1 MSDVLN
7 YLVAARRCEANELE
21 NLSRTCD
28 LVLAVNALVHCLQQ
42 ERGITNIFL
51 ASSGRRDG
59 AVREAH
65 LAASELSYHNLLN
78 WLATA
83 ETDHEFH
90 GGARLYTR
98 LAFALHTLE
107 QVGLMRAR
115 IAQLSCT
122 PAESSECYKQAV
134 SALLALVFEAADV
147 AVEPGISRLLIA
159 LFHLMQGKAFAG
171 RDRALGAASFAAGKM
186 TTQQIRS
193 IEYLIEMQEQAFAR
207 FVSFAGDLRA
217 EWAALQSGLPLPEL
231 ERLRRKLLSAH
242 QRSLDQELADAWYL
256 CCSARMDELHRVATY
271 LAELLRQQCREQVA
285 ELRRALGDQEQ
296 LFAQLRSHDPL
307 SPLMAFHAQVP
318 SDEVL
323 ADADSAAVGH
333 HLSQTVVDMLNSQSE
348 RLQKLTEELASV
360 RVNLDERKLIERA
373 KGILMQRQG
382 LDEESAYRLLRKKA
396 MNQNRRIADV
406 AQAVLSLA
414 DILPTDNVPR

>member
-7 YLVAARRCEANELE
+7 YLVAARRCEADELE

-51 ASSGRRDG
+51 ASAGQRN
-59 AVREAH
+59 AEVRQAH
-65 LAASELSYHNLLN
+65 LAASELSYRALLD
-78 WLATA
+78 WLAKA
-83 ETDHEFH
+83 ESDPEFH

-98 LAFALHTLE
+98 IAFSLHTLE
-107 QVGLMRAR
+107 QVALMRTCV
-115 IAQLSCT
+115 AQLNCT
-122 PAESSECYKQAV
+122 PVESSECYKQAV

-159 LFHLMQGKAFAG
+159 LFHLMQGKEFAG
-171 RDRALGAASFAAGKM
+171 RERALGAACFAAGQM

-193 IEYLIEMQEQAFAR
+193 IEYFIDMQEQAFAR
-207 FVSFAGDLRA
+207 FASFAGDLRA
-217 EWAALQSGLPLPEL
+217 EWAAMQSGLPLPEL

-242 QRSLDQELADAWYL
+242 QRALDQEQADPWYL
-256 CCSARMDELHRVATY
+256 CCSARMDELHRVETY
-271 LAELLRQQCREQVA
+271 LAELLQQQCRDKIA
-285 ELRRALGDQEQ
+285 TLRRALGDQEQ

-318 SDEVL
+318 SNEVL
-323 ADADSAAVGH
+323 ANADNATVGH

-348 RLQKLTEELASV
+348 RLQKLTEELATV

-414 DILPTDNVPR
+414 DILPNEQSPQ

>member
-28 LVLAVNALVHCLQQ
+28 LVLVVNALVHCLQQ

-51 ASSGRRDG
+51 ASSGQRDG
-59 AVREAH
+59 ELRLAH
-65 LAASELSYHNLLN
+65 LAASEQSYRALMD
-78 WLATA
+78 WLAAA
-83 ETDHEFH
+83 ESDSEFH

-98 LAFALHTLE
+98 IAFALHTLD
-107 QVGLMRAR
+107 QVARMRLR
-115 IAQLSCT
+115 IADLSCN
-122 PAESSECYKQAV
+122 PVDSSECYKQAV

-159 LFHLMQGKAFAG
+159 LFHLMQGKEFAG
-171 RDRALGAASFAAGKM
+171 RERALGAASFAAGRM
-186 TTQQIRS
+186 TAQQIRS
-193 IEYLIEMQEQAFAR
+193 IEYFIDMQEQAFAR
-207 FVSFAGDLRA
+207 FASFAGDLRA
-217 EWAALQSGLPLPEL
+217 EWTALQFGLPLPEL

-242 QRSLDQELADAWYL
+242 QRVLDQEQADPWYL
-256 CCSARMDELHRVATY
+256 CCSARMDELHRVETY
-271 LAELLRQQCREQVA
+271 LAELLQQQCRDKIT

-296 LFAQLRSHDPL
+296 LFTQLRSHDPL
-307 SPLMAFHAQVP
+307 SPLMAFHAQIP
-318 SDEVL
+318 SSEVM
-323 ADADSAAVGH
+323 ADADSVAVGH
-333 HLSQTVVDMLNSQSE
+333 HLSQTVVEMLNSQSE
-348 RLQKLTEELASV
+348 RLQQLTEELASV

-406 AQAVLSLA
+406 AHAVLSLA
-414 DILPTDNVPR
+414 DILPTDKSSQ